1 MHLTLGMADPSVD
14 RMRRENPTLA
24 LMCLTVLA
32 LQSLVAGINLAIAQ
46 LAASDL
52 HADGSDLVWIV
63 DAYVLAFA
71 GLLIPAGALGDRL
84 GRKGVLIAG
93 LALFGVANLISALA
107 PNVAVLEAG
116 RALGGVAAALAQP
129 ATLALLLQTT
139 RPERRPHAI
148 ALWTAC
154 MGFGGMAGNLIAGAV
169 LQYFDWP
176 ALFLTFVPVA
186 VLLVAGVATYVPR
199 VPRHDAPADPIGT
212 VLLTGGLFALLHGII
227 EGPGK
232 GWTDPVVLVSFAA
245 GLLLLAAFTGRSL
258 RARKPL
264 LDPRIFRIA
273 TVRAGALGVGA
284 TFFALFG
291 LFYVNAQFLQGVK
304 GYSALLTGVAIGPL
318 AIGMGVM
325 SRRAVP
331 LVQRYGPRPVIATG
345 LSVIV
350 VGLALLSMVDAGTPY
365 PVYAV
370 CLLLMAAGMG
380 LCAPAL
386 TGGIL
391 AGLPAGS
398 AGLGSG
404 LNSAAREVGAA
415 LGVAVIGTVLNA
427 HHALRSADDFLAGLA
442 VGYRV
447 LAGVLAV
454 ATVLVVTMWP
464 APARDPE
471 KVSAPA

>member
-1 MHLTLGMADPSVD
+1 
-14 RMRRENPTLA
+14 MRRENSTLA

-32 LQSLVAGINLAIAQ
+32 LQSLVAGINLAIPQ

-52 HADGSDLVWIV
+52 HPGASDLIWIV

-71 GLLIPAGALGDRL
+71 GLLIPAGALGDRI

-93 LALFGVANLISALA
+93 LALFGLANLISAHA
-107 PNVAVLEAG
+107 PNVAVLQAG

-129 ATLALLLQTT
+129 ATLALLLHAT

-154 MGFGGMAGNLIAGAV
+154 MGLGGMVGNLVAGAV
-169 LQYFDWP
+169 LQYLDWP

-186 VLLVAGVATYVPR
+186 VLLVAGVAAWVPR
-199 VPRHDAPADPIGT
+199 APRHDASVDPIGT
-212 VLLTGGLFALLHGII
+212 VLLTGGLFALLYGII
-227 EGPGK
+227 EGPGR
-232 GWTDPVVLVSFAA
+232 GWTDTVVLASFGA
-245 GLLLLAAFTGRSL
+245 GLLVLATFAGHALRS
-258 RARKPL
+258 RKPL
-264 LDPRIFRIA
+264 LDPRVFTIA
-273 TVRAGALGVGA
+273 SVRAGALGVGA

-291 LFYVNAQFLQGVK
+291 LFYVNAQFLQDVK
-304 GYSALLTGVAIGPL
+304 GYSTLLTGVAIGPL
-318 AIGMGVM
+318 AIGMGVV

-331 LVQRYGPRPVIATG
+331 LTQKYGPRPIIATG
-345 LSVIV
+345 LSLIV
-350 VGLALLSMVDAGTPY
+350 AGLALLSTVRAGTPY
-365 PVYAV
+365 PVYAAY
-370 CLLLMAAGMG
+370 LLLMAAGMG

-415 LGVAVIGTVLNA
+415 LGVAVIGTVLTS
-427 HHALRSADDFLAGLA
+427 HHALRSADDFMAGLA
-442 VGYRV
+442 VGYRI
-447 LAGVLAV
+447 LAGVLLLAAVVVV
-454 ATVLVVTMWP
+454 ATWP
-464 APARDPE
+464 APTSTREP
-471 KVSAPA
+471 VPA

>member
-1 MHLTLGMADPSVD
+1 
-14 RMRRENPTLA
+14 MRRENSTLA
-24 LMCLTVLA
+24 LMCLTVLT
-32 LQSLVAGINLAIAQ
+32 LQSLVAGINLAIPE

-52 HADGSDLVWIV
+52 HADASDLVWIV

-84 GRKGVLIAG
+84 GRKGVLLAG
-93 LALFGVANLISALA
+93 LAVFGAANLISALA

-129 ATLALLLQTT
+129 ATLALLLHTT

-148 ALWTAC
+148 GLWTAC
-154 MGFGGMAGNLIAGAV
+154 MGFGGMVGNLVAGAV

-186 VLLVAGVATYVPR
+186 GLLVAGVAAYVPR
-199 VPRHDAPADPIGT
+199 APRHDASTDPTGT
-212 VLLTGGLFALLHGII
+212 ALLVGGLFALLYGII
-227 EGPGK
+227 EGPEK
-232 GWTDPVVLVSFAA
+232 GWADTVVLASFAT
-245 GLLLLAAFTGRSL
+245 GLLVLAAFAGHALRS
-258 RARKPL
+258 RKPL
-264 LDPRIFRIA
+264 LDPRIFKIS
-273 TVRAGALGVGA
+273 TVRAGALGVAA

-291 LFYVNAQFLQGVK
+291 LFYVNAQFLQDVK
-304 GYSALLTGVAIGPL
+304 GYSTLLTGVAIGPL
-318 AIGMGVM
+318 AIGMGVV

-331 LVQRYGPRPVIATG
+331 LAQRYGARPIIAAG

-350 VGLALLSMVDAGTPY
+350 VGLALLSTVDGGTPY

-370 CLLLMAAGMG
+370 YLLLVAVGMG

-415 LGVAVIGTVLNA
+415 LGVAVIGTVLTS
-427 HHALRSADDFLAGLA
+427 HHALRSEDDFLAGVA
-442 VGYRV
+442 VGYRG

-454 ATVLVVTMWP
+454 ATVAVVAMWP
-464 APARDPE
+464 APARAA
-471 KVSAPA
+471 KRVAA

>member
-1 MHLTLGMADPSVD
+1 MHLTLGMADPSVET
-14 RMRRENPTLA
+14 MRRENSTLA

-32 LQSLVAGINLAIAQ
+32 LQSLVAGINLAISQ

-52 HADGSDLVWIV
+52 HPSVSGLVWIV

-71 GLLIPAGALGDRL
+71 GLLIPAGALGDRI

-93 LALFGVANLISALA
+93 LVLFGVANLVSALA
-107 PNVAVLEAG
+107 PNVAVLQAG
-116 RALGGVAAALAQP
+116 RALGGAAAALAQP
-129 ATLALLLQTT
+129 ATLALLLHAT

-148 ALWTAC
+148 GLWTAC
-154 MGFGGMAGNLIAGAV
+154 MGLGGMVGNLVAGTV

-186 VLLVAGVATYVPR
+186 VLLVAGVAAWVPR
-199 VPRHDAPADPIGT
+199 TPRHDAPVDPIGT
-212 VLLTGGLFALLHGII
+212 VLLTGGLFALLYGII
-227 EGPGK
+227 EGPER
-232 GWTDPVVLVSFAA
+232 GWADTVVLASFAT
-245 GLLLLAAFTGRSL
+245 GLLVLAAFTGHALRS
-258 RARKPL
+258 RKPL
-264 LDPRIFRIA
+264 LDPRIFKIS

-291 LFYVNAQFLQGVK
+291 LFYVNAQFLQDVK

-318 AIGMGVM
+318 AIGMGVV

-331 LVQRYGPRPVIATG
+331 LTQRYGPRPIIATG
-345 LSVIV
+345 LCMIV
-350 VGLALLSMVDAGTPY
+350 AGLTLLSTVEAATPY
-365 PVYAV
+365 PVYAAY
-370 CLLLMAAGMG
+370 LLLMASGMG

-391 AGLPAGS
+391 AGLPASS

-415 LGVAVIGTVLNA
+415 LGVAVIGTVLNS
-427 HHALRSADDFLAGLA
+427 HHALRSADDFMAGLA
-442 VGYRV
+442 VGYRL

-454 ATVLVVTMWP
+454 ATVVVVTMWP
-464 APARDPE
+464 APARTPQPA
-471 KVSAPA
+471 SAAA